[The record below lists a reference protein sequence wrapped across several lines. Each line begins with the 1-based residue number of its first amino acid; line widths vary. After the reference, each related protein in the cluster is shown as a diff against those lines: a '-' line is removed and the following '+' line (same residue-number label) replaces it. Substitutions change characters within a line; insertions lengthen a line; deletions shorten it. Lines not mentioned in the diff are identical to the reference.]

1 MESEKC
7 QKNNWEK
14 KGRGEIAYIEMSE
27 KQREKNTRGNKR
39 EKEKKIGAS
48 EEKGGVKKF
57 VEKDPQEQVQWE
69 KVETKRRGWERIDD
83 DSWEMGTGW

>member
-1 MESEKC
+1 
-7 QKNNWEK
+7 
-14 KGRGEIAYIEMSE
+14 MSE

-39 EKEKKIGAS
+39 EKEKKTGAS

-69 KVETKRRGWERIDD
+69 KVETKRRG
-83 DSWEMGTGW
+83 